1 MTKIDINEYLNKING
16 NHLPAEQWNAL
27 HQILQSKTNEIVDA
41 VNNLNELIVDIE
53 REQTRLNNG
62 IEITDYNVVMKQDLR
77 FDGDHAIESYDRNGL
92 CTSSLNLSDV
102 VRLKSDESI
111 YFQPHLNNSQTE
123 IELKRDGM
131 EVRDVYDHNW
141 TYITPFSIKN
151 TYSDGDESVSD
162 FELTQDGNVNII
174 ARNKIEG
181 SGFKTHNGTA
191 NQFLMADG
199 STKNGGISG
208 TYQVGSFTFEFENG
222 MLVNALVDASQAE

>member
-1 MTKIDINEYLNKING
+1 
-16 NHLPAEQWNAL
+16 
-27 HQILQSKTNEIVDA
+27 
-41 VNNLNELIVDIE
+41 
-53 REQTRLNNG
+53 
-62 IEITDYNVVMKQDLR
+62 
-77 FDGDHAIESYDRNGL
+77 
-92 CTSSLNLSDV
+92 
-102 VRLKSDESI
+102 
-111 YFQPHLNNSQTE
+111 
-123 IELKRDGM
+123 M

-208 TYQVGSFTFEFENG
+208 TISGTYQVGSFTFEFENG